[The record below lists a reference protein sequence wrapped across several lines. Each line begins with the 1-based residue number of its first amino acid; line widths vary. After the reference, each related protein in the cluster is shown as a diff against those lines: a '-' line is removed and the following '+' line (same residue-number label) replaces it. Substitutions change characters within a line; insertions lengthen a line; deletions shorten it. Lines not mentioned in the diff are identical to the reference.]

1 MNKQKSYKAVMIES
15 LILSATIML
24 MTTAS
29 AQGKTVI
36 YKFTAELGASDITDK
51 KVNSSDF
58 GLSAGD
64 TLSVRVHI
72 DSEQNDLDSHT
83 DKARFENGTI
93 DLSFTI
99 TSASGAVIYTSTTS
113 TNQHS
118 VLKLED
124 NHNSDH
130 DKLELTDESD
140 RSSLSDGAGDHLF
153 FEKFKLKLQDD
164 NMSALEST
172 TPIADPTMVIGDWS
186 KKNEY
191 EIKWKDGGDYIKLKG
206 DFDSLKV
213 VPIPAAA
220 WLFGSALLAFFS
232 IARRRPA

>member
-1 MNKQKSYKAVMIES
+1 MNKQTSYKASISRS
-15 LILSATIML
+15 LVLFATIIL

-36 YKFTAELGASDITDK
+36 YKFTAVLDASDITYK
-51 KVNSSDF
+51 KVNSADYDF
-58 GLSAGD
+58 NPGDILSARLYIDSAQLDLNSDTEIGIFKND
-64 TLSVRVHI
+64 TL
-72 DSEQNDLDSHT
+72 
-83 DKARFENGTI
+83 

-99 TSASGAVIYTSTTS
+99 TSSIGAIIYTSTTTTS
-113 TNQHS
+113 NDTELKLENNHDNKHDKWELNDKS
-118 VLKLED
+118 GRKALSGGGDVLAFEKFKVKLED
-124 NHNSDH
+124 N
-130 DKLELTDESD
+130 T
-140 RSSLSDGAGDHLF
+140 
-153 FEKFKLKLQDD
+153 
-164 NMSALEST
+164 MSALAST
-172 TPIADPTMVIGDWS
+172 TPFADRTMVIGDWS
-186 KKNEY
+186 NKNEY